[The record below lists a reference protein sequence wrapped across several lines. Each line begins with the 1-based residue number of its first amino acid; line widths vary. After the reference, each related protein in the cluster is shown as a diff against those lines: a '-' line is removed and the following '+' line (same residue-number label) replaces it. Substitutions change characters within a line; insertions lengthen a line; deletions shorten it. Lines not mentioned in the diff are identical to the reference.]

1 MGEGR
6 EEELVDYGSSPEC
19 EALEGA
25 PVRYEL
31 QAEVDV
37 VEDEGTSSDEV

>member
-1 MGEGR
+1 MCR

-19 EALEGA
+19 EPPEGA
-25 PVRYEL
+25 PVRPQL

-37 VEDEGTSSDEV
+37 IKQEGTSSDEV